1 MSTEDVNPFEKWR
14 QVKKTYLA
22 LQEDLEDK
30 NGNVTI
36 PVNSWTQV
44 AEEACDL
51 IKAASELLSE
61 IPKAQEKIRE
71 EIIELYEKKK

>member
-1 MSTEDVNPFEKWR
+1 MSDDVDPFGKWR
-14 QVKKTYLA
+14 QVKRAYLA

-36 PVNSWTQV
+36 PVKSWTQV

-71 EIIELYEKKK
+71 DIIGLYEKKQ